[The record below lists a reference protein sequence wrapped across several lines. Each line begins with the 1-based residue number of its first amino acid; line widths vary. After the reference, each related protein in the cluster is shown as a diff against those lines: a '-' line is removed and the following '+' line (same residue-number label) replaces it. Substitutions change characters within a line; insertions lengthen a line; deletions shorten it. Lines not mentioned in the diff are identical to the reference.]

1 MQKKDRHIPLVD
13 LVAQYKSIRKE
24 IDQAVA
30 GVISKGKFIG
40 GEEVQKFAVE
50 FANIA
55 NTPYCIPCANG
66 TDAIEIALL
75 ALGVGKRDEVII
87 PAFSFV
93 ATLEAVCNV
102 GAKPVFCDVDPLRL
116 TMDVKK
122 VKGLITDKTKAIIP
136 VHLYGQMADMDPLM
150 KLSKKHKLYIIEDAA
165 QAHKAEYKGFLAGS
179 IGHFG
184 TFSFYP
190 GKNMGA
196 YGDAGAITT
205 NDEALHQKASKIANH
220 GRISKYDHEIIG
232 RNSRLDT
239 LQAAILRVKAN
250 HLEDWIKRRRELAIR
265 YHDFLSNLAKD
276 LSVRIQLPVIFP
288 ESFSVYHL
296 YVIRIDPGMRDELR
310 SFLDSYGIETG
321 IHYPIALSKLKATTD
336 QLKIKVNCP
345 VAEQA
350 SREVISLPLYPELTN
365 KQQDYILDHISKFF
379 KLSQPKAERIIKKTR
394 ETKQNNKK
402 KG

>member
-1 MQKKDRHIPLVD
+1 MAKKDRRIPLVD

-24 IDQAVA
+24 IDKAVSR
-30 GVISKGKFIG
+30 VIKSGRFIG
-40 GEEVQKFAVE
+40 GEEVRKFAVE

-55 NTPYCIPCANG
+55 NTPYCISCANG

-75 ALGVGKRDEVII
+75 ALGVGNKDEVII

-102 GAKPVFCDVDPLRL
+102 GARPVLCDVDPIRL
-116 TMDVKK
+116 TIDVKK
-122 VKGLITDKTKAIIP
+122 LKGLITEKTKVIIP

-150 KLSKKHKLYIIEDAA
+150 TLSRKHKLFVIEDAA
-165 QAHKAEYKGFLAGS
+165 QSHKAEYKGFLAGS
-179 IGHFG
+179 IGQFG
-184 TFSFYP
+184 TFSFFP

-205 NDEALHQKASKIANH
+205 NDEELYHIATKIANH
-220 GRISKYDHEIIG
+220 GRTSKYDHEIIG

-239 LQAAILRVKAN
+239 LQAAILRVKAK
-250 HLEDWIKRRRELAIR
+250 HLEDWIKRRRELAQR
-265 YHDFLSNLAKD
+265 YNEFLSEMAKD
-276 LSVRIQLPVIFP
+276 QSVRIQLPAFYP
-288 ESFSVYHL
+288 DSLSVYHL
-296 YVIRIDPGMRDELR
+296 YVIRIDVKMRDELR
-310 SFLDSYGIETG
+310 QYLDSAGIETG

-345 VAEQA
+345 VAELA

-365 KQQDYILDHISKFF
+365 KQQDQICDRISKFF
-379 KLSQPKAERIIKKTR
+379 RMVQQPPRTLVRKTKKAN
-394 ETKQNNKK
+394 QSSKK
-402 KG
+402 KA